1 MKLLVKYEKEIIA
14 AVIATIFAIIMSLDP
29 SVIW

>member
-1 MKLLVKYEKEIIA
+1 MKLLAKYEKEIIA
-14 AVIATIFAIIMSLDP
+14 AVIATTFAIIMSLDP